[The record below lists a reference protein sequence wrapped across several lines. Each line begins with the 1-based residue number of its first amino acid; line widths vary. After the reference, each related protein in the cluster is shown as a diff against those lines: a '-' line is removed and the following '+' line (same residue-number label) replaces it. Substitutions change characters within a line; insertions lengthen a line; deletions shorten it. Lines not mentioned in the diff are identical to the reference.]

1 MGSKKTLVGTVIRRN
16 MQKTA
21 IVSVKRTVQH
31 PLYQKYL
38 RVVKKYKVD
47 DAKEESQP
55 GDQVRIIECRP
66 LSREKRWRIVEIL
79 KRAEL

>member
-1 MGSKKTLVGTVIRRN
+1 MGSKKSLVGTVLSHK

-21 IVSVKRTVQH
+21 IVSVQRTVQH

-38 RVVKKYKVD
+38 RVRKKYKVH
-47 DAKEESQP
+47 DAKEEAHA
-55 GDQVRIIECRP
+55 GDRVRITECRP
-66 LSREKRWRIVEIL
+66 VSREKCWRITEIV